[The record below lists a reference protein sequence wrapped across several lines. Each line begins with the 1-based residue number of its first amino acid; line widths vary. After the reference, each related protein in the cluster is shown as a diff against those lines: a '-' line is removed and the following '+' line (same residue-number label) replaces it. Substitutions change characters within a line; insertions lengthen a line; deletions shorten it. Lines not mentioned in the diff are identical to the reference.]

1 MLLKV
6 LGIFIRNTL
15 YTSKKGFSTNA
26 LRLTEWTTIVFFF
39 MALAHLEIRNCNAAE
54 YDMLNMYFVLSH
66 SSSWPK
72 NAHCKVFWYLRN
84 LNDYFLKCEE
94 SFEILS
100 SIRMINSNNHHDDR
114 FQFMIWVSI
123 LYDTMVVPS
132 IQQAKGIIV
141 SR

>member
-1 MLLKV
+1 MFLKV

-15 YTSKKGFSTNA
+15 YTPEKGFSNNA

-72 NAHCKVFWYLRN
+72 NAHCKVLWYLLN
-84 LNDYFLKCEE
+84 LNDYFSKCEE
-94 SFEILS
+94 SFRNTFLRLEWSIQIITMTIVFS
-100 SIRMINSNNHHDDR
+100 SWFE
-114 FQFMIWVSI
+114 FQFYMIQWWC
-123 LYDTMVVPS
+123 L
-132 IQQAKGIIV
+132 QLNKL
-141 SR
+141 RE